1 LPTANYQLPF
11 NSLSCQSKT
20 LKMKVVIIEDEEL
33 AARRLE
39 SMIKECAPDTEIIAK
54 LESVEDAI
62 EWFRSHASP
71 DLIFLDI
78 HLEDDLSFTIFEK
91 VKVTSPIIFTTAYDE
106 YAIRAFKMKSID
118 YLLKPIVKEEL
129 ANSLEKYREFTSA
142 RTQPDMEAI
151 FRMITSGVPAY
162 KERFSITVG
171 QKIKSYATAEISWF
185 YSEEGITF
193 MVINDN
199 HQYPIDFS
207 LDDLSTQLN
216 PKEFFRINRQFL
228 VKLESI
234 KNVHIY
240 PKSRLKLELI
250 PHADKE
256 VFVSRDKVTR
266 FKEWLG

>member
-1 LPTANYQLPF
+1 
-11 NSLSCQSKT
+11 
-20 LKMKVVIIEDEEL
+20 MKVVIIEDEEL

-39 SMIKECAPDTEIIAK
+39 SLIMECAPDTEVIAR
-54 LESVEDAI
+54 LESVGDAV
-62 EWFRSHASP
+62 EWFRNHPSP

-91 VKVTSPIIFTTAYDE
+91 VKVSSPIIFTTAFDE
-106 YAIRAFKMKSID
+106 YAIRAFKMRSID
-118 YLLKPIVKEEL
+118 YLLKPIVQEEL
-129 ANSLEKYREFTSA
+129 ARSLEKYREFTA
-142 RTQPDMEAI
+142 VKQQPDMDALY
-151 FRMITSGVPAY
+151 RMISSGAPAY
-162 KERFSITVG
+162 KERFSITIG
-171 QKIKSYATAEISWF
+171 QKIKSYATSEIAWF

-207 LDDLSTQLN
+207 LDDLGGMLN
-216 PKEFFRINRQFL
+216 PKEYFRINRQFL
-228 VKLESI
+228 VGLGSI

-240 PKSRLKLELI
+240 PKSRLKLELT
-250 PHADKE
+250 PPSSNKE